1 MHREA
6 HTKSVYSQSGF
17 TLIELMVAL
26 AVSLILIVIGIPSF
40 TQMLARS
47 DVTSTSLAIRTGL
60 SIARSEAV
68 KRGARIQ
75 VCSLDDEDTQ
85 CAGNVGI
92 GRLVWD
98 DGFIV
103 FQDVDNDKTYTAG
116 IDELLHLAR
125 FSEPLE
131 IDWGRGHYLIYA
143 PSGRL
148 QMGNSS
154 FHIKHAAASLE
165 RHLILNNVGRVRS
178 ADI

>member
-1 MHREA
+1 MHRDG
-6 HTKSVYSQSGF
+6 HIKPLHSQSGF

-47 DVTSTSLAIRTGL
+47 DVTSTSLVIRTGL

-68 KRGARIQ
+68 KRGSSVQ
-75 VCSLDDEDTQ
+75 MCSLDDVLTQ
-85 CAGNVGI
+85 CAGNVGV
-92 GRLVWD
+92 GRLIWD

-103 FQDVDNDKTYTAG
+103 FQDVDNDKAYTAG
-116 IDELLHLAR
+116 TDNLLHLAR
-125 FSEPLE
+125 FSEPVD

-154 FHIKHAAASLE
+154 FHIKHSASSLE

-178 ADI
+178 TDI